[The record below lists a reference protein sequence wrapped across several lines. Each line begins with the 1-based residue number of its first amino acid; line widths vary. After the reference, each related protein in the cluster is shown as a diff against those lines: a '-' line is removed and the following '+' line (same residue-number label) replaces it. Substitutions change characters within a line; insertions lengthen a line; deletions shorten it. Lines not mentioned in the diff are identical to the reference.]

1 MFETLSTS
9 LDNVLRKLRL
19 KGRLTE
25 KNIREGL
32 REIRMALLEADVNYT
47 IVKGFIDS
55 VSAKAVGEE
64 VLRSVSPAQ
73 QIVKFVY
80 DELVDLMGPEAKGI
94 TYADKPPTV
103 IMLAGLQGSGKTT
116 TCAKLAAR
124 IRKQNHRPLL
134 VAADLQ
140 RPAAVEQLKILGE
153 EIDVPVYSEPR
164 STPPKIASHCV
175 KYAAKT
181 DRDVVILDTAGRLHI
196 DDDLMNELEKVAKAA
211 KPHEILLVCDAMTG
225 QDAVNS
231 ASEFNARLELDGVIL
246 TKLDGDAR
254 GGAAL
259 SVKAVTGKP
268 IKFVGVGEK
277 VDRLEEFHPDRMASR
292 ILGMGDVVGLVE
304 KARETIDEEE
314 AEKMR
319 RKLMDNAFTLADFL
333 KQMQNLKKM
342 GSMKDVLAHIPGLGA
357 KLDGMDFDASQMNR
371 TEAIIQSMTPTERD
385 LPEVIDASRRAR
397 IARGSG
403 ATTAMVNDL
412 LKQFRQMKTMM
423 KRFSAADFDPSLLG
437 AAASG
442 KMPSQVGG
450 RGSSRFTK
458 KRKKRR
464 KRK

>member
-1 MFETLSTS
+1 MFEAISAS

-19 KGRLTE
+19 KGRLSE
-25 KNIREGL
+25 KNIRDSM
-32 REIRMALLEADVNYT
+32 REIRMALLEADVNYAV
-47 IVKGFIDS
+47 VKDFIEH

-64 VLRSVSPAQ
+64 VLRSISPAQ
-73 QIVKFVY
+73 QVVKVVH
-80 DELVDLMGPEAKGI
+80 DELVALMGPETAGI

-103 IMLAGLQGSGKTT
+103 LMLAGLQGSGKTT
-116 TCAKLAAR
+116 TCAKLAALV
-124 IRKQNHRPLL
+124 RKQGHRPLL

-140 RPAAVEQLKILGE
+140 RPAAVEQLEILGQQLD
-153 EIDVPVYSEPR
+153 IPVYTESG
-164 STPPKIASHCV
+164 STPPRIASNCV

-181 DRDVVILDTAGRLHI
+181 DRDVVILDTAGRLHV
-196 DDDLMNELEKVAKAA
+196 DDDLMEELAKVAKAA
-211 KPHEILLVCDAMTG
+211 KPHETLLVCDAMTG

-231 ASEFNARLELDGVIL
+231 ASQFNARLGLDGVIL

-259 SVKAVTGKP
+259 SVKAVTGRP

-277 VDRLEEFHPDRMASR
+277 LDRLEEFHPDRMANR
-292 ILGMGDVVGLVE
+292 ILGMGDVVSLVE
-304 KARETIDEEE
+304 KARETIDTEE

-319 RKLMDNAFTLADFL
+319 KKLMSNAFTLSDFL
-333 KQMQNLKKM
+333 KQMEYVKKM
-342 GSMKDVLAHIPGLGA
+342 GPIKDVLAHIPGLGA
-357 KLDGMDFDASQMNR
+357 KLDGMDLDGSPLAR
-371 TEAIIQSMTPTERD
+371 TEAIIQSMTPDERD
-385 LPEVIDASRRAR
+385 FPEIIDPSRRAR

-403 ATTAMVNDL
+403 TTTAMVNDL
-412 LKQFRQMKTMM
+412 LKQFKQMKTMM
-423 KRFSAADFDPSLLG
+423 KRFSAADFDPSMIG

-442 KMPSQVGG
+442 RMPATVGG